1 MFMVLTNNQA
11 EKFTLLPDAG
21 LGPMWSVMI
30 PTYNCAGY
38 LRETLESVLQQD
50 PGVAYMQ
57 IEVVDDCSSKDDP
70 EQVVKEV
77 GKGRVSFYRQPQNV
91 GHVRNFNTCIKR
103 ASGKLVHILHGD
115 DRVRP
120 GFYLKM
126 ETLFRQYPL
135 MGAAYCRFI
144 TMFEDGQWESVSK
157 IEEAISGLLS
167 NSLIRLAENQI
178 VQPPAMVVRREV
190 YEQLGGYDQRLKY
203 GEDWEMWVRIA
214 ANYPVGYETEPLAEY
229 REHTNSLSSI
239 LIRTAEDTSNIHKA
253 ITLSSIN
260 LKVANKQKI
269 LDRARAIS
277 ASNALKKAIKVYKA
291 HRSLHSVLIQSWEA
305 LKMQPKITFLLYMI
319 KVHVGA
325 FIRSFRSK
333 YLAK

>member
-1 MFMVLTNNQA
+1 
-11 EKFTLLPDAG
+11 
-21 LGPMWSVMI
+21 
-30 PTYNCAGY
+30 
-38 LRETLESVLQQD
+38 
-50 PGVAYMQ
+50 
-57 IEVVDDCSSKDDP
+57 
-70 EQVVKEV
+70 
-77 GKGRVSFYRQPQNV
+77 
-91 GHVRNFNTCIKR
+91 
-103 ASGKLVHILHGD
+103 
-115 DRVRP
+115 
-120 GFYLKM
+120 
-126 ETLFRQYPL
+126 
-135 MGAAYCRFI
+135 
-144 TMFEDGQWESVSK
+144 
-157 IEEAISGLLS
+157 
-167 NSLIRLAENQI
+167 
-178 VQPPAMVVRREV
+178 
-190 YEQLGGYDQRLKY
+190 
-203 GEDWEMWVRIA
+203 MWVRIA
-214 ANYPVGYETEPLAEY
+214 ANHPVGYETEPLAEY

-269 LDRARAIS
+269 LDRARAIF